1 MGDAGHSLAKLVFT
15 NHLAKGRINAYLYV
29 MRVNLTYSGW
39 WAALLAVML
48 GCVSPALADQ
58 RHPHLAPLFEKLL
71 NKDMAPEEARAIEGQ
86 IWTLWQ
92 VSGSD
97 TTDVLLS
104 RADAFLRED
113 ASEPA
118 IDLLNEVVV
127 LSPEYAE
134 GWNKRATA
142 FFMRDDYK
150 AALRDVER
158 TLRLEP
164 RHFGAWSGLGTIM
177 LAMGEDARALQ
188 AYKRALQI
196 NPHLKDI
203 AREAE
208 RLELTVKGRG
218 I

>member
-1 MGDAGHSLAKLVFT
+1 MRLNFIYSVWAGTVLVVLSCLA
-15 NHLAKGRINAYLYV
+15 A
-29 MRVNLTYSGW
+29 
-39 WAALLAVML
+39 
-48 GCVSPALADQ
+48 PAQADQ
-58 RHPHLAPLFEKLL
+58 KNPKLGPLFAELRNSDLAPS
-71 NKDMAPEEARAIEGQ
+71 EARAIEGQ

-92 VSGSD
+92 ASGSA
-97 TTDVLLS
+97 TTDLLLT

-113 ASEPA
+113 AFDPA
-118 IDLLNEVVV
+118 IHLLTEIVG

-142 FFMRDDYK
+142 YYLRNDYN

-164 RHFGAWSGLGTIM
+164 RHFGAWSGLGTI
-177 LAMGEDARALQ
+177 LLGLGEDARALE
-188 AYKRALQI
+188 AYRRALQI
-196 NPHLKDI
+196 NPHLTDI
-203 AREAE
+203 AKEAQ